1 MIVIR
6 RGRARPATR
15 RSSDIDDVVRS
26 LVSGQRSAASRTRQV
41 WRPALDVF
49 TTSDSFEV
57 VAELA
62 GMRGEDIEVIIEGDV
77 LVIRGVRERPAADRC
92 LSYYEARIPFG
103 PFLAE
108 VTIPFDIEWDDT
120 TAGYDNGLLT
130 VSLPRRQPR
139 TVEVRQAGES
149 IAEEGESTR

>member
-26 LVSGQRSAASRTRQV
+26 LISGQRSATTRARQV

-49 TTSDSFEV
+49 TTAASFEV

-62 GMRGEDIEVIIEGDV
+62 GMRGEDIDVVIEGDV
-77 LVIRGVRERPAADRC
+77 LVIRGVRERPATERC

-108 VTIPFDIEWDDT
+108 VVIPFDIEWEDVSAD
-120 TAGYDNGLLT
+120 YNNGLLR
-130 VSLPRRQPR
+130 VSLPRRRPR
-139 TVEVRQAGES
+139 TVEVRQAGQS
-149 IAEEGESTR
+149 IAEESESN

>member
-6 RGRARPATR
+6 RGRARPGAR

-26 LVSGQRSAASRTRQV
+26 LVSGQRSASTRARQV

-49 TTSDSFEV
+49 STTDTFEV

-62 GMRGEDIEVIIEGDV
+62 GMQGEDIEVVIEGDV
-77 LVIRGVRERPAADRC
+77 LVIRGVRERPATDHC

-108 VTIPFDIEWDDT
+108 VVIPFDIEWDDVS
-120 TAGYDNGLLT
+120 ADYENGLLK
-130 VSLPRRQPR
+130 VSLPRRRPR
-139 TVEVRQAGES
+139 TVEVRQAGQA
-149 IAEEGESTR
+149 IAEEGESNS